1 MPWAL
6 EGASKQREQN
16 FPALM
21 HVAPVVGQEMALKS
35 VGRKCGVRMRVLF
48 LYFLLSSRA
57 EFEISARRGCL
68 FPVYVRYP

>member
-1 MPWAL
+1 
-6 EGASKQREQN
+6 
-16 FPALM
+16 M
-21 HVAPVVGQEMALKS
+21 HIAPVVGQEMALKS

-57 EFEISARRGCL
+57 EFEIAARRGCL